1 MTREQEVLD
10 RLRDAVLSYDSEA
23 AAEAAK
29 EAISLKID
37 PVKAIEGGLAKGLR
51 EIGDKFEKGELYLP
65 HLIMGADSMEA
76 AIHVLEGHMSKDGLE
91 STIRGT
97 VVIGT
102 VEGDIHDLGLRIVA
116 SMLRANG
123 FKVYDLG
130 FNIKTLSFIQRA
142 KDVNAD
148 IIAVS
153 SLMTTTM
160 PFMKDLIEALEAS
173 GLRDKYSVMIG
184 GGPVTER
191 WAKEIGASAYGRDA
205 SEAVRVAKDLMAKRR
220 KEIT

>member
-1 MTREQEVLD
+1 MSE
-10 RLRDAVLSYDSEA
+10 AVLNFDSVAAVDAAREA
-23 AAEAAK
+23 VA
-29 EAISLKID
+29 LKID

-51 EIGDKFEKGELYLP
+51 EIGDRFERGEMYLP
-65 HLIMGADSMEA
+65 HLILGADAMEA
-76 AIHVLEGHMSKDGLE
+76 AVKVLEEHVSKEELK
-91 STIRGT
+91 STSRGT

-130 FNIKTLSFIQRA
+130 CNTKSMDFIEKA
-142 KDVNAD
+142 KEVDAD

-160 PFMKDLIEALEAS
+160 PFMKDLIEALEAT
-173 GLRDKYSVMIG
+173 GIRNRFKILLG
-184 GGPVTER
+184 GGPVSER
-191 WAKEIGASAYGRDA
+191 WAEEIGADGYGRDA
-205 SEAVRVAKDLMAKRR
+205 SEAVRVAKELVAGRSG
-220 KEIT
+220 